1 MEYELYIDIFF
12 LENFMMDHILLLL
25 VRRILK
31 SPATLGNIA
40 LGALAGS
47 VLMCVVTVLP
57 LPCPIIKF
65 FLFHGVVSVIMLR
78 AGLRIPWGRKMVYAL
93 CLLYAAGFLA
103 GGIMGYLSQ
112 YGDWMEVGSLF
123 FALAAG
129 SYYLA
134 SGVLWLLSAALG
146 HGKYR
151 CRAEIFW
158 KERKV
163 ALTALIDTGNSLTDP
178 FTGEPVSILERTA
191 ADELFCGQMPEQ
203 MRYIPYRSVG
213 RKEGVL
219 PAVRL
224 EKLCIYERGPRW
236 IEAPL
241 VGISEDAVSSDGTY
255 RMLIHPDL

>member
-31 SPATLGNIA
+31 SPATLGRIA

-47 VLMCVVTVLP
+47 ALMCVVIACP
-57 LPCPIIKF
+57 LPCPFIKF
-65 FLFHGVVSVIMLR
+65 FLFHGVVSVAMLR
-78 AGLRIPWGRKMVYAL
+78 AGLGIPWGRKMLYAFF
-93 CLLYAAGFLA
+93 LLYAAGFLT
-103 GGIMGYLSQ
+103 GGIMGWLAQ
-112 YGDWMEVGSLF
+112 YGEWLEVGSLF

-134 SGVLWLLSAALG
+134 SGVLWLVSLG
-146 HGKYR
+146 LQRGRGR
-151 CRAEIFW
+151 CRADLFW
-158 KERKV
+158 RDRKV
-163 ALTALIDTGNSLTDP
+163 TLTALVDTGNSLKDP
-178 FTGEPVSILERTA
+178 FTGEPVSILEREA
-191 ADELFCGQMPEQ
+191 AEELFQGRLPEEL
-203 MRYIPYRSVG
+203 RYIPYRSVG
-213 RKEGVL
+213 RKDGVL

-224 EKLCIYERGPRW
+224 ERLCIYERGPRW
-236 IEAPL
+236 IQGPL